1 MKHKILLFASG
12 YKYSGSANGVCAR
25 NLVREF
31 IHQGHEVFVIAV
43 PHEKE
48 SNMEEIDGAKVW
60 FVKDELQTRI
70 LWYLQQH
77 KSNMFMRGFYKIY
90 SLFRA
95 LLVAPLYPNAARI
108 RVHNI
113 LKLSRKIIQKYGINT
128 VIGTCLPYDGIAAAI
143 TLKKEYGDKIKVVTY
158 HFDILSTPN
167 NEIGN
172 IYRFKKQRFAEAFD
186 KELKIVDK
194 VFLPET
200 ARDLHQ
206 GKKNIEFIGLPVYI
220 PGRLPKIGSQ
230 FVFSQNVYNIVYI
243 GSLDIRNRSVQPA
256 INWLRLLNQE
266 SKKKYVLHIWGA
278 LADADTQIIIEKN
291 KDLVEY
297 HGMLE
302 NSKVKAVMSEAD
314 LLLNISNLLL
324 YKLLP
329 SKIFTMFSTGKPIV
343 NFLNN
348 MEDCALPYFRK
359 YDNVLSINSK
369 CIDIMESNPQHLI
382 GRKVNADEFFIDYTP
397 SVISN
402 KLLKDD

>member
-77 KSNMFMRGFYKIY
+77 KSNMFMRGFHKIY

-343 NFLNN
+343 NIVNN

>member
-77 KSNMFMRGFYKIY
+77 KSNMFMRGFHKIY

-230 FVFSQNVYNIVYI
+230 FVFSKNVYNIVYI

-343 NFLNN
+343 NIVNN

>member
-1 MKHKILLFASG
+1 M
-12 YKYSGSANGVCAR
+12 
-25 NLVREF
+25 
-31 IHQGHEVFVIAV
+31 
-43 PHEKE
+43 
-48 SNMEEIDGAKVW
+48 
-60 FVKDELQTRI
+60 
-70 LWYLQQH
+70 
-77 KSNMFMRGFYKIY
+77 
-90 SLFRA
+90 
-95 LLVAPLYPNAARI
+95 
-108 RVHNI
+108 
-113 LKLSRKIIQKYGINT
+113 
-128 VIGTCLPYDGIAAAI
+128 
-143 TLKKEYGDKIKVVTY
+143 
-158 HFDILSTPN
+158 
-167 NEIGN
+167 
-172 IYRFKKQRFAEAFD
+172 
-186 KELKIVDK
+186 
-194 VFLPET
+194 
-200 ARDLHQ
+200 
-206 GKKNIEFIGLPVYI
+206 
-220 PGRLPKIGSQ
+220 
-230 FVFSQNVYNIVYI
+230 YNIVYI

-291 KDLVEY
+291 KDLIEY

-343 NFLNN
+343 NIVNN

>member
-77 KSNMFMRGFYKIY
+77 KSNMFMRGFHKIY

-343 NFLNN
+343 NFVNN

>member
-77 KSNMFMRGFYKIY
+77 KSNMFMRGFHKIY

-200 ARDLHQ
+200 ARDLHRDK
-206 GKKNIEFIGLPVYI
+206 GNIRYIGLPVY
-220 PGRLPKIGSQ
+220 LPETTNVIDCPIQ
-230 FVFSQNVYNIVYI
+230 FSHDVYNIVYI
-243 GSLDIRNRSVQPA
+243 GSLDVRNRSVQPA
-256 INWLRLLNQE
+256 IDLLRKLNQK
-266 SKKKYVLHIWGA
+266 SKKKYLLHIWGCMT
-278 LADADTQIIIEKN
+278 DGDTKIIVEKSN
-291 KDLVEY
+291 DVVEY

-302 NSKVKAVMSEAD
+302 NEKVKSVMKNAD
-314 LLLNISNLLL
+314 FLLNISNSLL

-329 SKIFTMFSTGKPIV
+329 SKIFTMFSTGKPIINIINNV
-343 NFLNN
+343 N
-348 MEDCALPYFRK
+348 DCSLPYFKK
-359 YDNVLSINSK
+359 YRNVFSINIK
-369 CIDIMESNPQHLI
+369 DIKHC
-382 GRKVNADEFFIDYTP
+382 NADPSCLFNNSANADKLFIAYMPLT
-397 SVISN
+397 ITK
-402 KLLKDD
+402 KLLGDD

>member
-77 KSNMFMRGFYKIY
+77 KSNMFMRGFHKIY

-297 HGMLE
+297 HGTLE

-343 NFLNN
+343 NIVNN

>member
-77 KSNMFMRGFYKIY
+77 KSNMFMRGFHKIY

-220 PGRLPKIGSQ
+220 PERLPKIGSQ

-343 NFLNN
+343 NIVNN